1 MKERALN
8 DWCCAQK
15 NQAQQKTHTCKKNS
29 TESGPCVLNRK
40 IKQTDFLS
48 AE

>member
-1 MKERALN
+1 MTGVVPKKIKHR
-8 DWCCAQK
+8 K
-15 NQAQQKTHTCKKNS
+15 KTHTCKKNS